1 MRVVAG
7 KYKGFILQSPKSSSS
22 RPTDNKV
29 KEAIFDM
36 LYPFKDNFSALDLF
50 SGTGQM
56 GIEFLSR
63 GASEVFFNERNS
75 STFSILNK
83 NIEKVKASNVRI
95 DRLDFK
101 KALKKYKDCGCSF
114 DYIFLDPPYEG
125 SLVEQAIKLILEYEL
140 LVDEGIVITE
150 SDRKL
155 DFSYIREL
163 TLIKAKSY
171 GRKQINIYK
180 ANEGYL
186 SR

>member
-7 KYKGFILQSPKSSSS
+7 KYKGFILQSPKSNTS

-36 LYPFKDNFSALDLF
+36 LCPFRNNFSALDLF

-63 GASEVFFNERNS
+63 GAREVTFNERNS

-83 NIEKVKASNVRI
+83 NIEKVKASNVSV

-101 KALKKYKDCGCSF
+101 KALKKYRDCGSSF

-125 SLVEQAIKLILEYEL
+125 DLVMQSVKLILEYEL
-140 LVDEGIVITE
+140 LTNEGIIITE
-150 SDRKL
+150 SDKEL
-155 DFSYIREL
+155 DFSDMGEL
-163 TLIKAKSY
+163 TLIKEKSY
-171 GRKQINIYK
+171 GRKQVNIYK
-180 ANEGYL
+180 ANESYL

>member
-7 KYKGFILQSPKSSSS
+7 KYKGFILQSPKSNTS

-36 LYPFKDNFSALDLF
+36 LYPFRNEFTALDLF
-50 SGTGQM
+50 AGTGQM

-63 GASEVFFNERNS
+63 GAREVTFNERNS

-83 NIEKVKASNVRI
+83 NIDKVKASNVNV

-101 KALKKYKDCGCSF
+101 KALKKYKDCGREF

-125 SLVEQAIKLILEYEL
+125 DLVKQSVKLILEYEL
-140 LVDEGIVITE
+140 LANEGIIITE
-150 SDRKL
+150 SDKEL
-155 DFSYIREL
+155 DFSDMGEL
-163 TLIKAKSY
+163 TLIKEKSY
-171 GRKQINIYK
+171 GRKQVNIYK
-180 ANEGYL
+180 ANESYL

>member
-7 KYKGFILQSPKSSSS
+7 KYKGFIIQSPKSNTS

-36 LYPFKDNFSALDLF
+36 LYPYRNNFSALDLF

-63 GASEVFFNERNS
+63 GAREVTFNERNS

-83 NIEKVKASNVRI
+83 NIEKVKASNVI
-95 DRLDFK
+95 VDRLDFK
-101 KALKKYKDCGCSF
+101 KALKKYRDCGSSF

-125 SLVEQAIKLILEYEL
+125 NLVKQSVKLILEYEL
-140 LVDEGIVITE
+140 LTNEGIIITE
-150 SDRKL
+150 SDKEL
-155 DFSYIREL
+155 DFSDMGEL
-163 TLIKAKSY
+163 TLIKEKSY
-171 GRKQINIYK
+171 GRKQVNIYK
-180 ANEGYL
+180 ANESYL

>member
-7 KYKGFILQSPKSSSS
+7 KYKGFILQSPKSNTS

-36 LYPFKDNFSALDLF
+36 LYPYRNNFSALDLF

-63 GASEVFFNERNS
+63 GAREVTFNERNS

-83 NIEKVKASNVRI
+83 NIEKVKASNVI
-95 DRLDFK
+95 VDRLDFK
-101 KALKKYKDCGCSF
+101 KALKKYRDCGSSF

-125 SLVEQAIKLILEYEL
+125 NLVKQSVKLILEYEL
-140 LVDEGIVITE
+140 LTNEGIIITE
-150 SDRKL
+150 SDKEL
-155 DFSYIREL
+155 DFSDMGEL
-163 TLIKAKSY
+163 TLIKEKSY
-171 GRKQINIYK
+171 GRKQVNIYK
-180 ANEGYL
+180 ANESYL

>member
-7 KYKGFILQSPKSSSS
+7 KYKGFILQSPKSNTS

-36 LYPFKDNFSALDLF
+36 LYPFRNNFSALDLF

-63 GASEVFFNERNS
+63 GAREVTFNERNS

-83 NIEKVKASNVRI
+83 NIEKVKASNVSV

-101 KALKKYKDCGCSF
+101 KALKKYRDCGSSF

-125 SLVEQAIKLILEYEL
+125 NLVKQSVKLILEYEL
-140 LVDEGIVITE
+140 LTNEGIIITE
-150 SDRKL
+150 SDKEL
-155 DFSYIREL
+155 DFSDMGEL
-163 TLIKAKSY
+163 TLIKEKSY
-171 GRKQINIYK
+171 GRKQVNIYK
-180 ANEGYL
+180 ANESYL

>member
-7 KYKGFILQSPKSSSS
+7 KYKGFVLQSPKSSSS

-36 LYPFKDNFSALDLF
+36 LYPFGEEFTALDLF

-63 GASEVFFNERNS
+63 GAREVFFNERNS
-75 STFSILNK
+75 STFSILKK
-83 NIEKVKASNVRI
+83 NIEKVNASNVSV

-101 KALKKYKDCGCSF
+101 RALKKYRDSECSF

-125 SLVEQAIKLILEYEL
+125 DLVEQSIKLILEYEL
-140 LVDEGIVITE
+140 LSDEGIIITE
-150 SDRKL
+150 SDREL

-163 TLIKAKSY
+163 TSIKEKSY
-171 GRKQINIYK
+171 GRKQVNIYK
-180 ANEGYL
+180 ANESYL